1 PGLFGMS
8 ATADADKFVAAREAM
23 LAEVDKMKER
33 PVSDAEV
40 GKAVKQF
47 VAATLSSRKTMQGQA
62 QDLGG
67 SWLAANDLNFSQ
79 RYLAAIQQVTP
90 GDIQRV
96 ATEYLTTE
104 NRTLY
109 ALLPK
114 GAIAKNEVTVE
125 SASENAIQKFELAN

>member
-47 VAATLSSRKTMQGQA
+47 VAATLSTRKSMQGQA

-67 SWLAANDLNFSQ
+67 SWLAANDLNFSE
-79 RYLAAIQQVTP
+79 RYLAAVKHVTP
-90 GDIQRV
+90 ADLQRG
-96 ATEYLTTE
+96 ARQYLTAN

-114 GAIAKNEVTVE
+114 GTAPKAAT
-125 SASENAIQKFELAN
+125 SSSEANDQAVQKFDL